1 MKKSLTLSSCILLL
15 VVLAAASENERSE
28 EPYKSAVVGSLPN
41 EMIGGVA
48 SGGLPWVVSKGEAK
62 IHKDGKLQVEVR
74 GLVLSGPGVPANLEG
89 TTGPVTDVRAS
100 LVCGGSGGA
109 VVATTDP
116 VTLTPT
122 GDARIQAQI
131 EVPERC
137 IGPIVLV
144 RIGGTT
150 SAPPPILGGW
160 IAASGL

>member
-1 MKKSLTLSSCILLL
+1 MRKFLTSLSCIFLLAA
-15 VVLAAASENERSE
+15 VAAASENERSE
-28 EPYKSAVVGSLPN
+28 EPYKSPVVGSVPH
-41 EMIGGVA
+41 ETIGGVA

-89 TTGPVTDVRAS
+89 TTGPITDVRAS
-100 LVCGGSGGA
+100 LVCGGSGGV

-116 VTLTPT
+116 VPLTPA
-122 GDARIQAQI
+122 GDARIQAKV
-131 EVPERC
+131 EVPEFC
-137 IGPIVLV
+137 FGPIVLV

-150 SAPPPILGGW
+150 TAPPPTLGAW